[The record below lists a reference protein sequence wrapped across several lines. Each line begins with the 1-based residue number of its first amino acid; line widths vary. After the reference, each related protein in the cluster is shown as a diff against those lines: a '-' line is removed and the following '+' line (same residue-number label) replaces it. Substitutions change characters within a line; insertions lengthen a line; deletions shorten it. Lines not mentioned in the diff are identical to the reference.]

1 MVPDRHHSHYL
12 APASPMLACERHL
25 GGLTARD
32 LDESA
37 ELCSKRLD
45 VWARRAAVGL

>member
-1 MVPDRHHSHYL
+1 MFPFL
-12 APASPMLACERHL
+12 AAPMLACERHL